1 MKLRKVFIHTNAKQ
15 RIGAQVA
22 RHALQRHSRD
32 ARRFEVEILDAEDW
46 PLLAQHE
53 GRRYLRE
60 GRRAVWRND
69 DLQSFTPLRFAVP
82 ELMAYAGRA
91 LVIDPDVFAVG
102 DVNELLDRD
111 MGGAAILARRM
122 DAEGRRPLHYASS
135 VMLLDCG
142 SLRHW
147 KMEDDFERLFRGEVD
162 YRDWMWLLSEAPGS
176 IGLLDPAWNDFDH
189 LGPATKM
196 LHNTRR
202 RTQPWKTGLPA
213 DFTLQGSTPGKRIAA
228 MTRHALA
235 ALTGGPANG
244 HYRPHPD
251 PAQERFFFRLLGEC
265 LESGRI
271 SAAVLE
277 AEIEC
282 GHVRAD
288 AFDRVRQAQ
297 SEPQPARAAV
307 A

>member
-1 MKLRKVFIHTNAKQ
+1 MTMSSVLS
-15 RIGAQVA
+15 
-22 RHALQRHSRD
+22 SRGH
-32 ARRFEVEILDAEDW
+32 RL
-46 PLLAQHE
+46 
-53 GRRYLRE
+53 
-60 GRRAVWRND
+60 
-69 DLQSFTPLRFAVP
+69 
-82 ELMAYAGRA
+82 AGRLVVGLTAGLAAVVA
-91 LVIDPDVFAVG
+91 LAAAQWSMQPKESKLTFVG
-102 DVNELLDRD
+102 EQA
-111 MGGAAILARRM
+111 GAKF
-122 DAEGRRPLHYASS
+122 EG
-135 VMLLDCG
+135 
-142 SLRHW
+142 
-147 KMEDDFERLFRGEVD
+147 
-162 YRDWMWLLSEAPGS
+162 
-176 IGLLDPAWNDFDH
+176 DFDKFT
-189 LGPATKM
+189 ARTKM

-271 SAAVLE
+271 SAAMLE
-277 AEIEC
+277 TEIEC